1 MANRA
6 KLITVDQSNILTIA
20 KNVVIESIA
29 LCAAAATS
37 TLEIFEGAIGT
48 IATAAIGAAGTGYT
62 QGDTITL
69 VQAGGGVQAVFTV
82 ATEIAGV
89 PQTLTLVSGGTGYV
103 ASSTYATTGGTG
115 TGLTIT
121 ASTVTDAGTS
131 RGKISC
137 VANTSQE
144 LELCTLFTDI
154 VSLRITGSSAKGYM
168 YHE

>member
-1 MANRA
+1 MASRPILVTA
-6 KLITVDQSNILTIA
+6 STTLILAAARNTVIKAFS
-20 KNVVIESIA
+20 

-37 TLEIFEGAIGT
+37 TLELFDGTIGT

-62 QGDTITL
+62 AGDTVTL
-69 VQAGGGVQAVFTV
+69 VAAGGGVQATFLV

-121 ASTVTDAGTS
+121 ASTITDAGTS
-131 RGKISC
+131 IGKISL
-137 VANTSQE
+137 VANDSDIQE
-144 LELCTLFTDI
+144 ICALTINGL
-154 VSLRITGSSAKGYM
+154 SARISGSSAKGYI
-168 YHE
+168 YQ